1 MGRVAHYCDLSHENK
16 SDDTNIGR
24 EDLIILNKKHVMQ
37 GLFSSFTGILATR
50 EQCGILCGILAL
62 PTAGWNAQRT
72 RGSSVPV
79 LSVALSRLE
88 HLEDSLLSRTQLGT
102 PGKIVGRHCI
112 VILDT

>member
-1 MGRVAHYCDLSHENK
+1 
-16 SDDTNIGR
+16 
-24 EDLIILNKKHVMQ
+24 MQ
-37 GLFSSFTGILATR
+37 CLVSSFSGILATR
-50 EQCGILCGILAL
+50 EQCGILAL